1 MLRRRVEYGACDKE
15 PTVNRPHVGK
25 QEINEGIFLVI
36 HKITDGLPVGRE
48 SIDRQYVTI
57 AEDAQC
63 AGIQW
68 GAYHFSRYEGYNE
81 QTKLFKRPPK
91 EQAEYFVA
99 RVYQNKPA
107 NAASVLLAWDF
118 EADNGEMM
126 SIPAMAVAVEEV
138 QLLTGKYPGIYVN
151 GNFARKNL
159 TMKGISRSLT
169 NDALARLK
177 NPQMKTGAKK
187 VLQKCWLWVARYDHL
202 PPEDFATDTPWEYWT
217 MWQYTTNLYE
227 LAHFKPHPIRPH
239 PGLRH
244 DVAGK
249 SGEFNYIA
257 KSRDELNRWYAE
269 HAWNYDLRDKT
280 ILAKYP

>member
-1 MLRRRVEYGACDKE
+1 MNPLCHQVFAGSWCFFIATSVRVYAEPPRDQPFDGHFCSDAVLNMAHGDKE

-187 VLQKCWLWVARYDHL
+187 VLQKCLQWVASYDHL
-202 PPEDFATDTPWEYWT
+202 PLEDC
-217 MWQYTTNLYE
+217 
-227 LAHFKPHPIRPH
+227 
-239 PGLRH
+239 
-244 DVAGK
+244 
-249 SGEFNYIA
+249 
-257 KSRDELNRWYAE
+257 
-269 HAWNYDLRDKT
+269 
-280 ILAKYP
+280 